1 MKVIIDSVM
10 RKVSDSIQARGV
22 EDYLKEICKIY
33 RGEED
38 NPHDVNALLDE
49 ERAIQFLRYHLWDVE
64 RSVLESPGYWRYL
77 IIENYGSIPLDEESV
92 AQKIYDYAVKTKLD
106 RLCEMGINLNDVYR
120 RLRW

>member
-77 IIENYGSIPLDEESV
+77 IIENYGSIPLDEESI
-92 AQKIYDYAVKTKLD
+92 AQKIYDYAVKAKLD

>member
-92 AQKIYDYAVKTKLD
+92 AQKIYDYAVKAKLD

>member
-1 MKVIIDSVM
+1 M